1 MSRQLEK
8 VAREVMRYLLDN
20 TAAADTLEGIARW
33 RLMQQRI
40 DHTVDETMAA
50 VQLLVTRGFVEE
62 VHTGAG
68 PTLFRLSAARRAE
81 IESAVGGR
89 RA

>member
-1 MSRQLEK
+1 VSRQLEK

-20 TAAADTLEGIARW
+20 TTATDTLEGIARW

-40 DHTVDETMAA
+40 DRTVDETIAA
-50 VQLLVTRGFVEE
+50 VKLLVRRGFVEE

-68 PTLFRLSAARRAE
+68 PTLFRLSAARRTE
-81 IESAVGGR
+81 IQSALGR
-89 RA
+89 RVS